1 MKAQIHITGQ
11 ISGNFTLLR
20 KLNNGTKV
28 DGMFNSFHLYF
39 ESVGEAKK
47 AMRQAWKSIKSEDD
61 SLTWHDGLS
70 KDCERLNY
78 DASTAILSKQY
89 NNQTIT

>member
-1 MKAQIHITGQ
+1 MKAQITISGR

-39 ESVGEAKK
+39 ESVGEAKNNT
-47 AMRQAWKSIKSEDD
+47 I
-61 SLTWHDGLS
+61 
-70 KDCERLNY
+70 N
-78 DASTAILSKQY
+78 KQ
-89 NNQTIT
+89 